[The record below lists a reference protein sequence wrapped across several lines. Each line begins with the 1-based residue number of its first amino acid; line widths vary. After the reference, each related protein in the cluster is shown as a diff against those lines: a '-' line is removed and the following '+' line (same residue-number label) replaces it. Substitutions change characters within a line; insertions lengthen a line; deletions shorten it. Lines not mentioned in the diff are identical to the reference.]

1 MASPIRL
8 LIVDDEPL
16 FLETLER
23 IFSRE
28 GMEVATATRGEVAL
42 DLLESRSFDVVLSD
56 IVMPGMDGLTFL
68 ARARE
73 REEPP
78 EVVMVTA
85 HATVETAL
93 EAMKQGAYDYLQ
105 KPAEVAEVEAVVRKA
120 YEKRLLAL
128 DNRRLRRLLRR
139 REPRQEIIGASP
151 AMAEVRRL
159 IARVAPTE
167 STVLI
172 LGESGTGKELI
183 AREVHRL
190 SPRARAPMLTVNCG
204 ALQATLLS
212 NELFG
217 HARGAFTGADQA
229 SPGLF
234 EEADG
239 STLFIDEVGEME
251 LEVQKAFL
259 RTLES
264 GEVKRLGEARSRHL
278 DVRVVAA
285 TNRDLTA
292 DVESGRF
299 RRDLYYRLNVF
310 TIEVPPLRERCEDIP
325 LLVESFLSEHAPGTT
340 VDEAAM
346 AALTAHTWPGNV
358 RELFNALERG
368 LIMAQGEVIQ
378 VADLP
383 PLGGPGG
390 APAPRP
396 AAAPPAPVAAGSG
409 ARDSEEAFV
418 PLAELE
424 RRHLEEAL
432 ARAGGNKTR
441 AAKLLGVSLRSLYTK
456 LNRHGLSGARGR
468 G

>member
-1 MASPIRL
+1 MSSPIRL

-42 DLLESRSFDVVLSD
+42 DLLEARPFDVVISD

-68 ARARE
+68 ARVLARD
-73 REEPP
+73 EPP

-105 KPAEVAEVEAVVRKA
+105 KPAEVSEVEAVVRKA
-120 YEKRLLAL
+120 FEKRTLAQ
-128 DNRRLRRLLRR
+128 DNRRLRRLLSR
-139 REPRQEIIGASP
+139 REEEVEIVGASP
-151 AMAEVRRL
+151 AMADVRNL
-159 IARVAPTE
+159 IERVAPTD

-183 AREVHRL
+183 AHEIHRL
-190 SPRARAPMLTVNCG
+190 SPRAGAPMLTVNCG

-217 HARGAFTGADQA
+217 HAKGAFTGADA
-229 SPGLF
+229 AAPGLF

-239 STLFIDEVGEME
+239 STLFIDEVGEMDM
-251 LEVQKAFL
+251 EVQKAFL

-264 GEVKRLGEARSRHL
+264 GEVKRLGEAKSRHL

-285 TNRDLTA
+285 TNRDLAT
-292 DVESGRF
+292 DVESGHF

-310 TIEVPPLRERCEDIP
+310 TIEVPPLRDRRDDIA
-325 LLVESFLSEHAPGTT
+325 LLVDAFLARRAPGSE
-340 VDEAAM
+340 VDDKAM

-368 LIMAQGEVIQ
+368 LIMATGGVIRA
-378 VADLP
+378 ADLP
-383 PLGGPGG
+383 PLGGV
-390 APAPRP
+390 
-396 AAAPPAPVAAGSG
+396 AAPPRVTPAPVPAAGAPEG
-409 ARDSEEAFV
+409 AEGGPFL

-432 ARAGGNKTR
+432 ARADGNKTQ

-456 LNRHGLSGARGR
+456 LNRHGLTG
-468 G
+468 

>member
-1 MASPIRL
+1 MAPPIRL

-23 IFSRE
+23 IFRRE
-28 GMEVATATRGEVAL
+28 GMEVATATRGETAL
-42 DLLESRSFDVVLSD
+42 DLLEERPFDVVLSD

-68 ARARE
+68 ARALE
-73 REEPP
+73 RDEPP

-85 HATVETAL
+85 YASVETAL

-120 YEKRLLAL
+120 YEHRALAR
-128 DNRRLRRLLRR
+128 DNERLRRLLRR
-139 REPRQEIIGASP
+139 REPHQEIVGDSP

-159 IARVAPTE
+159 IERVAPTD

-183 AREVHRL
+183 AHDIHRL
-190 SPRARAPMLTVNCG
+190 SARGTAPMLTVNCG

-217 HARGAFTGADQA
+217 HAKGAFTGADAA

-264 GEVKRLGEARSRHL
+264 GEVKRLGEAKSRNL

-285 TNRDLTA
+285 TNRDLAA
-292 DVESGRF
+292 DVESGHF
-299 RRDLYYRLNVF
+299 RGDLYYRLNVF
-310 TIEVPPLRERCEDIP
+310 TIEVPPLRDRRDDISE
-325 LLVESFLSEHAPGTT
+325 LVASYLARRAPGTE
-340 VDEAAM
+340 VEGEAM
-346 AALTAHTWPGNV
+346 AALKAHHWPGNV

-368 LIMAQGEVIQ
+368 LIMASGGVIRL
-378 VADLP
+378 ADLP
-383 PLGGPGG
+383 PLGGGPALSPRSVANPTPAVSE
-390 APAPRP
+390 APDGSAPF
-396 AAAPPAPVAAGSG
+396 A
-409 ARDSEEAFV
+409 
-418 PLAELE
+418 PLADLE

-432 ARAGGNKTR
+432 ALADGNKTR

-456 LNRHGLSGARGR
+456 LNRHNIAT
-468 G
+468 

>member
-1 MASPIRL
+1 MARPIRL

-16 FLETLER
+16 FLETLQR
-23 IFSRE
+23 IFVRA
-28 GMEVATATRGEVAL
+28 GMEVATATRGAVAL
-42 DLLESRSFDVVLSD
+42 DLLEERTFDVVLSD

-68 ARARE
+68 AHVLGRD
-73 REEPP
+73 EPP

-93 EAMKQGAYDYLQ
+93 EAMKRGAYDYLQ

-120 YEKRLLAL
+120 FEKRELAR
-128 DNRRLRRLLRR
+128 DNRRLHRLLHR
-139 REPRQEIIGASP
+139 REVRQEILGDSP

-159 IARVAPTE
+159 IERVAPTD

-183 AREVHRL
+183 ARAIHRQ
-190 SPRARAPMLTVNCG
+190 SHRAAAPMLTVNCG

-217 HARGAFTGADQA
+217 HAKGAFTGADTA

-264 GEVKRLGEARSRHL
+264 GEVKRLGEARSRQL

-285 TNRDLTA
+285 TNRDLAA
-292 DVESGRF
+292 DVASGHF
-299 RRDLYYRLNVF
+299 RGDLYYRLNVF
-310 TIEVPPLRERCEDIP
+310 TIQLAPLRDRRDDIP
-325 LLVESFLSEHAPGTT
+325 RLVASFLAERAPTTT
-340 VDEAAM
+340 VDA
-346 AALTAHTWPGNV
+346 AALAALMAHPWPGNV
-358 RELFNALERG
+358 RELFNCLERG
-368 LIMAQGEVIQ
+368 LIMARDGQIRA
-378 VADLP
+378 ADLE
-383 PLGGPGG
+383 PLSGGRV
-390 APAPRP
+390 APPRP
-396 AAAPPAPVAAGSG
+396 ATPFVTAPVEPAGAG
-409 ARDSEEAFV
+409 NPFV
-418 PLAELE
+418 PLADLE

-432 ARAGGNKTR
+432 RRAEGNKTQ
-441 AAKLLGVSLRSLYTK
+441 AARLLGLSLRSLYTK
-456 LNRHGLSGARGR
+456 LKRYGLST
-468 G
+468 